1 MSEIY
6 SPVFSD
12 AFAFKSLC
20 PRLQRAP
27 SSQCRDAIET
37 LCRGSQRRGPV
48 SPNSCRRC
56 GASPAESDLVRSQR
70 TEL

>member
-27 SSQCRDAIET
+27 SITMPWCDRDVVLRKPTAW
-37 LCRGSQRRGPV
+37 
-48 SPNSCRRC
+48 SCLAELMSKMWSI
-56 GASPAESDLVRSQR
+56 ASRIWPLVRLQR
-70 TEL
+70 T

>member
-1 MSEIY
+1 MSKIY

-20 PRLQRAP
+20 PRLQRALSITMP
-27 SSQCRDAIET
+27 WCRWRRCI
-37 LCRGSQRRGPV
+37 GSQRQWVPV

-56 GASPAESDLVRSQR
+56 GASPAES
-70 TEL
+70 